1 MDVLVYSNIKDVYK
15 NTDTLLALK
24 TLALDDLNEDQIR
37 WACKLDYIHT
47 GNVLAEAFNLNKS
60 ILSKCATYYEICN
73 DSNAVNEL
81 MKVSALYNAFEDD
94 ININLDVLGILQNN
108 KELALG
114 YLQQPAF
121 LQRVCQTK
129 ATLRAL
135 VKDQDYCNVVQATI
149 NNYRDVIANTLS
161 STTYTQT
168 SIGSGSGTWTQHSNK
183 ANLIIAY
190 NCYDD
195 SDTDYSIYH
204 GNGAYRVAYVGRHSG
219 NKSLG
224 NTICLRGIK
233 LVGSGAS
240 VGRVDYRLYNL

>member
-24 TLALDDLNEDQIR
+24 TLALDDLTGEQIR

-60 ILSKCATYYEICN
+60 ILSNFATYYEICN
-73 DSNAVNEL
+73 DSNALNEIA
-81 MKVSALYNAFEDD
+81 KVGSLYTAFEDD
-94 ININLDVLGILQNN
+94 ININIDVLYILQNN
-108 KELALG
+108 KALALG
-114 YLQQPAF
+114 YLQQPLF

-129 ATLRAL
+129 ATLSAL

-149 NNYRDVIANTLS
+149 NNYKDIIATTLS
-161 STTYTQT
+161 STTPINA
-168 SIGSGSGTWTQHSNK
+168 SVGSGAGTWTQHNNQ

-219 NKSLG
+219 DRSLG
-224 NTICLRGIK
+224 DVICLRGIK
-233 LVGSGAS
+233 LVGSGS
-240 VGRVDYRLYNL
+240 TVGRVDYRLYNL